1 MRYRPTRSRK
11 WADYRRNK
19 RIIQEYG
26 YEEAERL
33 GLLDSEKQKK
43 NKQKKKQQEIKQQ
56 NKKEKYEKKQKTKK
70 EPKQTIGQ
78 LYEEKRQQF
87 LDEGGDIKECPF
99 D

>member
-33 GLLDSEKQKK
+33 GLLDSEKDKK
-43 NKQKKKQQEIKQQ
+43 KKQKKKQEETKQQ
-56 NKKEKYEKKQKTKK
+56 KKQENYKKKQKAKK
-70 EPKQTIGQ
+70 EPKQTIGEM
-78 LYEEKRQQF
+78 YEQKLQKF
-87 LDEGGDIKECPF
+87 LDAGGDTKECPF